1 MASLDALAKETRA
14 ALIIAKSDGELTT
27 GEVLQIAVQLAHK
40 IHGVTSLSATD
51 KKSLLLHILK
61 KGLDDSGGLDFIPG
75 YAGSTNEVKA
85 AFEAHL
91 LETASATVDI
101 LVSAFSGGIDFKKP
115 STWASLFS
123 RCISAA
129 KALAPKDQALLNS
142 AINYTSSLVNKVEDT
157 TKAADVEM
165 SLPGSSTSD

>member
-27 GEVLQIAVQLAHK
+27 NEVLQIAVQLAQK
-40 IHGVTSLSATD
+40 IHKVDSLSASD

-75 YAGSTNEVKA
+75 CVGATNEVKA

-91 LETASATVDI
+91 LETASATVELLI
-101 LVSAFSGGIDFKKP
+101 SAFSGGMDFKKR
-115 STWASLFS
+115 STWTTLFS
-123 RCISAA
+123 RCVSAA

-142 AINYTSSLVNKVEDT
+142 AINYTSTLVNKVEDT
-157 TKAADVEM
+157 TKASDVNV
-165 SLPGSSTSD
+165 SLPGSSTSN